1 MKSALFST
9 ERSKWLLDEAEQ
21 NTGGDLTV
29 SGEQIN
35 YLPKPSC
42 SQSSI
47 SFLTNSLLRKVLF
60 LLCYHHD
67 HHFYNYH
74 YVDYDDSDDIMMM
87 IIIIMI
93 IISVMVPYV
102 SFTWTCSFPF
112 HSAHFLADHSS

>member
-1 MKSALFST
+1 MAS
-9 ERSKWLLDEAEQ
+9 RSIIYRSLLAHS
-21 NTGGDLTV
+21 LAF
-29 SGEQIN
+29 
-35 YLPKPSC
+35 L
-42 SQSSI
+42 
-47 SFLTNSLLRKVLF
+47 FLTNRLLRKVLF